1 VTLLRWKSIGGSE
14 TVLQTLDAVLRRHVT
29 GALHWPYVIV
39 LDGGQLSA
47 RCRFCRWISSP
58 SEALPEVQGKAEEH
72 VCPRKSVR
80 LPRGATAL
88 WVWAS
93 PIRRSGN
100 LGATRP
106 AEGVTP
112 EDMHPARR

>member
-1 VTLLRWKSIGGSE
+1 
-14 TVLQTLDAVLRRHVT
+14 VLQTLDAVLGIRVA
-29 GALHWPYVIV
+29 GALQWPYLIV
-39 LDGGQLSA
+39 LDGGRFSA
-47 RCRFCRWISSP
+47 RCRFCRWVSSP